1 MVVIIIDVD
10 LEELNNNIIELT
22 TLINEYENIKLNLF
36 NQLKDSCIN
45 WQDSNS
51 IQFDNEI
58 YLEKQESD
66 LFLQALKSK
75 KDLLELIHS
84 KYHEFGNK
92 IKCNSNNK
100 NSLLGKIDD
109 CYNKAQ
115 SIINSFNYIDR
126 SFYYPEIYSISLQK
140 DVIVGIRDKLST
152 IKTQTVNLF
161 NKIENIEKE
170 VKNKINA
177 LETIKIN
184 DFDFYLGE

>member
-10 LEELNNNIIELT
+10 MGELSNNIMGLT
-22 TLINEYENIKLNLF
+22 ALIDEYENIKLNLF

-45 WQDSNS
+45 WQDGNS
-51 IQFDNEI
+51 VKFDNEI

-75 KDLLELIHS
+75 KEIFELVYT

-92 IKCNSNNK
+92 IKCNLNNK
-100 NSLLGKIDD
+100 NSLLGQIDD
-109 CYNKAQ
+109 CYNKA
-115 SIINSFNYIDR
+115 SNIINSFNYIDR
-126 SFYYPEIYSISLQK
+126 SFYYSEIYSISLQK
-140 DVIVGIRDKLST
+140 DVIVGVRNKLST
-152 IKTQTVNLF
+152 IKTQVVNLF

-177 LETIKIN
+177 LEAIKIN

>member
-10 LEELNNNIIELT
+10 MGELSNNIMGLT
-22 TLINEYENIKLNLF
+22 ALIDEYENIKLNLF

-45 WQDSNS
+45 WQDGNS
-51 IQFDNEI
+51 VKFDNEI

-75 KDLLELIHS
+75 KEIFELVYT

-92 IKCNSNNK
+92 IKCNLNNK
-100 NSLLGKIDD
+100 NSLLGQIDD

-115 SIINSFNYIDR
+115 NIINSFNYIDR
-126 SFYYPEIYSISLQK
+126 SFYYSEIYSISLQK
-140 DVIVGIRDKLST
+140 DVIVGVRNKLST
-152 IKTQTVNLF
+152 IKTQVVNLF

-177 LETIKIN
+177 LEAIKIN